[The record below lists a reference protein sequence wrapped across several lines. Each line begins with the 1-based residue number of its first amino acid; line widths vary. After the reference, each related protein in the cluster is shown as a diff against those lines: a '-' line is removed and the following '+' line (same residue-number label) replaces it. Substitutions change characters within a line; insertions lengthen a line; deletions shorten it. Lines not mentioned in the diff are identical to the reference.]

1 MPDALSY
8 ADAVRLLGG
17 EKSRVVD
24 WFDKLTGW
32 SLLGASAAGA
42 PDALGIFDAKAE
54 FVRLG
59 HELVRGVSEKRSGL
73 SRYGRTQRLEAAH
86 AVIAVTAFFEVLSEI
101 DLPFDV
107 ASARISKAEQLSL
120 AGSGAVHEAAL
131 TDAFF
136 ATAAPLPGPQLPY
149 PAFRH
154 ALVAY
159 YDGLVGRLLHLLRG
173 LAVWE
178 AADGWR
184 RQAMEE
190 ALLGLPRAAVDRH
203 RDLLTQLAVDFVE
216 VSFWVGLHEHEA
228 TRTQVRALSV
238 GLDEMRRTLLALSTG
253 RPPDDRRAALAAAY
267 TAELGRPIISSGDV
281 PTGLTVPTLGQAY
294 VPPLC
299 RIEELPAHA
308 RPSDEAWWDGRRL
321 RDDLWQSLVVHLTSP
336 NATRAPLLVLGQP
349 GSGKSVLTRVLA
361 AQLPAADF
369 MVVRVVLRDV
379 HAAGELQD
387 QIEQAVRN
395 DTGERV
401 DWPGLSRSAG
411 DALPVVLLDGFD
423 ELLQATGV
431 SQTDYLR
438 RVAAFQRREADQGR
452 PVAVLV
458 TSRTSVADRAQPPPG
473 TVAVRLEP
481 FDGERVRAWTATW
494 NRVNAGAFRALGVQP
509 LEPATVLAHHE
520 LAEQP
525 LLLLML
531 ALYDAEGNDLRSA
544 GELGRGELYERLL
557 RSFARREVMKHRP
570 GLSERDL
577 DRATEDELRRLS
589 IVAFGMFNRGVQWVT
604 ENGFESDL
612 AALPFLGDRPAAVA
626 TDGHLRTP
634 LRPAEIVLGRFFFVH
649 RSQAMRDESRAST
662 YEFLHATF
670 GEFLIARTTALV
682 LDDLAAREASALLGA
697 TPTDDDPLHA
707 LLSFATLTGRTPIVT
722 FLTEILT
729 SWGESRRDAVVD
741 LLLRLFRAATGRR
754 PARRFESYEPRQLSV
769 PARHAVYGVNLLV
782 LLLAA
787 RGQLRGSELHPD
799 GGDVASGW
807 NRLALFWRSQLS
819 DSEYA
824 GLLGVVRVERAWTGA
839 RRDLL
844 LSIGEGRDESPPPAG
859 DPGWFVTG
867 SRDDSHSE
875 EDAASYYLTTGT
887 DFPLFA
893 RTAHFE
899 CDPNLDTALHAL
911 GPLGHPLDALGG
923 FWTFPDGDRS
933 EARLLLDV
941 SLLPILGAGA
951 RERERAYQRLLAI
964 VEEPDETPQLPVAEF
979 VLDRISTDP
988 GLSAAFVADVLCL
1001 LQQDVTLVGS
1011 LLASAARCV
1020 LTFLGRD
1027 REIDVRL
1034 AEQADRLIA
1043 GAQWF
1048 AAAGGGPLDWLDTDT
1063 AELVART
1070 YETGVRRYPVSV
1082 AEAASFRA
1090 RHGSRRPDLVDRLIP
1105 LTDPSEKR
1113 SGRKHRQEGVADGA
1127 EAHS

>member
-59 HELVRGVSEKRSGL
+59 HELVRGVTEKRSGL

-184 RQAMEE
+184 RQATEE
-190 ALLGLPRAAVDRH
+190 GLLGLPRAAVDRH

-228 TRTQVRALSV
+228 TRTQVHALSV

-253 RPPDDRRAALAAAY
+253 RPPDDRRAALATAY

-494 NRVNAGAFRALGVQP
+494 NRVNAEAFRALGVQP
-509 LEPATVLAHHE
+509 LEPATVLAHRE

-570 GLSERDL
+570 GLSARDL

-612 AALPFLGDRPAAVA
+612 AALPFLGSRPAAVA

-634 LRPAEIVLGRFFFVH
+634 LRPAEIVLGRFFVH

-741 LLLRLFRAATGRR
+741 LLLRLFRAAPGRR

-787 RGQLRGSELHPD
+787 RGQLRASELHPD
-799 GGDVASGW
+799 SGDVASGW
-807 NRLALFWRSQLS
+807 NRLALFWRSQLG

-824 GLLGVVRVERAWTGA
+824 GLLGVVRVERAWTGT

-867 SRDDSHSE
+867 SRDDSHAE
-875 EDAASYYLTTGT
+875 GDAASYYLTTGT
-887 DFPLFA
+887 DFALFA

-1027 REIDVRL
+1027 RETDVRL

-1070 YETGVRRYPVSV
+1070 YEAGVRRYPVSV

-1090 RHGSRRPDLVDRLIP
+1090 RHGSRRPDLVDRLVP
-1105 LTDPSEKR
+1105 LTDPSEER
-1113 SGRKHRQEGVADGA
+1113 SGRKHRQDGVADGA
-1127 EAHS
+1127 EADS

>member
-24 WFDKLTGW
+24 WFDKLTGGA
-32 SLLGASAAGA
+32 LLAASVPVPAL
-42 PDALGIFDAKAE
+42 LGIFDAKAE

-59 HELVRGVSEKRSGL
+59 HELVRGMSEKRSGL
-73 SRYGRTQRLEAAH
+73 SRYDRTQRLEAAH

-159 YDGLVGRLLHLLRG
+159 YGGLVGRLQHLLRG

-178 AADGWR
+178 AVDEWR
-184 RQAMEE
+184 RQATEKV
-190 ALLGLPRAAVDRH
+190 LLRLPMTAADRH
-203 RDLLTQLAVDFVE
+203 RDLLTQLAVDYVE
-216 VSFWVGLHEHEA
+216 VSFWIGLHEHEA

-238 GLDEMRRTLLALSTG
+238 GLDEMRQALVALSAG
-253 RPPDDRRAALAAAY
+253 GPPDGRRAALAVAY
-267 TAELGRPIISSGDV
+267 TTELGRPIISSGEV
-281 PTGLTVPTLGQAY
+281 PTGLTVPTLGEAY

-308 RPSDEAWWDGRRL
+308 RPSDEAWWDGRPL

-361 AQLPAADF
+361 AQLPPADF

-494 NRVNAGAFRALGVQP
+494 NRVNDGAFRALGVQP
-509 LEPATVLAHHE
+509 LEPATVLAHRE

-544 GELGRGELYERLL
+544 GELRRGELYERLL

-604 ENGFESDL
+604 ENDFESDL
-612 AALPFLGDRPAAVA
+612 AALPFLGSRPAAVT

-649 RSQAMRDESRAST
+649 RSQAMRDQTRAST

-682 LDDLAAREASALLGA
+682 LDDLVAREASALLGA

-729 SWGESRRDAVVD
+729 SWGGSRRDAVVD
-741 LLLRLFRAATGRR
+741 MLLRLFRAATGRR
-754 PARRFESYEPRQLSV
+754 PARHFESYEPRQLSV
-769 PARHAVYGVNLLV
+769 PKRHAVYGVNLLV

-787 RGQLRGSELHPD
+787 SGQLRGSELPLD
-799 GGDVASGW
+799 SGDVVSGW

-824 GLLGVVRVERAWTGA
+824 GLLGAVRVERAWSGT

-844 LSIGEGRDESPPPAG
+844 LSIEEGQDKSPPPAG
-859 DPGWFVTG
+859 DPRWFISG
-867 SRDDSHSE
+867 SRDDSPV
-875 EDAASYYLTTGT
+875 EDAASYYLMTGT
-887 DFPLFA
+887 DFALFA

-911 GPLGHPLDALGG
+911 GPLGHPLDALDG
-923 FWTFPDGDRS
+923 FWTFRDGDRS

-979 VLDRISTDP
+979 VLDRISTDH

-1020 LTFLGRD
+1020 LAFLGRD
-1027 REIDVRL
+1027 RETDVRL

-1043 GAQWF
+1043 GAQWY
-1048 AAAGGGPLDWLDTDT
+1048 AAAGGSPLDWLDTDT
-1063 AELVART
+1063 AELVVRT
-1070 YETGVRRYPVSV
+1070 YEAGVRRYPVSV

-1105 LTDPSEKR
+1105 LTDPSE
-1113 SGRKHRQEGVADGA
+1113 
-1127 EAHS
+1127 

>member
-1 MPDALSY
+1 MPDTLSY

-24 WFDKLTGW
+24 WFDKLTGGA
-32 SLLGASAAGA
+32 LLAASVPVPAL
-42 PDALGIFDAKAE
+42 LGIFDAKVE

-59 HELVRGVSEKRSGL
+59 HELVRGVVEKRSGL
-73 SRYGRTQRLEAAH
+73 SRYGRTRRLEAAH
-86 AVIAVTAFFEVLSEI
+86 AVIAVTAFFEALNEI

-107 ASARISKAEQLSL
+107 ASARISKAEQLAL
-120 AGSGAVHEAAL
+120 AGAGAVHEAPL

-136 ATAAPLPGPQLPY
+136 VTTAPLPGPQLPY

-154 ALVAY
+154 ALVAH
-159 YDGLVGRLLHLLRG
+159 YDGLVGRVLHFLRA

-184 RQAMEE
+184 RQATEE
-190 ALLGLPRAAVDRH
+190 GLLRLPVTAADRH
-203 RDLLTQLAVDFVE
+203 RDLLTQLAADFPE
-216 VSFWVGLHEHEA
+216 VSFWIGLHEHEA
-228 TRTQVRALSV
+228 TRAQVRALSA
-238 GLDEMRRTLLALSTG
+238 GLGEMRQALLALSTG
-253 RPPDDRRAALAAAY
+253 RSPDDRRAALAAAY

-281 PTGLTVPTLGQAY
+281 PTGLTVPTLGEAY

-299 RIEELPAHA
+299 RIEELFAHTRA
-308 RPSDEAWWDGRRL
+308 SDEAWWDGRPL

-336 NATRAPLLVLGQP
+336 NAVRAPLLVLGQP

-379 HAAGELQD
+379 YAAGELQD

-401 DWPGLSRSAG
+401 DWPALSRSAG

-481 FDGERVRAWTATW
+481 FDDDQVRAWIATW
-494 NRVNAGAFRALGVQP
+494 NRVNAAAFRALGVQP
-509 LEPATVLAHHE
+509 LAPATVLTHRE

-544 GELGRGELYERLL
+544 GELRRGELYERLL
-557 RSFARREVMKHRP
+557 RSFARREVVKHRP

-577 DRATEDELRRLS
+577 DRAAEDELRRLS

-604 ENGFESDL
+604 ENDFESDL
-612 AALPFLGDRPAAVA
+612 AALPFLGSRPAVVA
-626 TDGHLRTP
+626 TDGHLRAP

-649 RSQAMRDESRAST
+649 RSQATRDDTQAGT

-670 GEFLIARTTALV
+670 GEFLIARTTSLV
-682 LDDLAAREASALLGA
+682 LGDLAAREASALLGA

-707 LLSFATLTGRTPIVT
+707 LLSFATLTGRAPIVT

-729 SWGESRRDAVVD
+729 SWGGSRRDAVVD
-741 LLLRLFRAATGRR
+741 LLLRLFRAAPGRR
-754 PARRFESYEPRQLSV
+754 PARHFESYQPRQMSV

-782 LLLAA
+782 LALAA
-787 RGQLRGSELHPD
+787 SGQLRGTELHPD
-799 GGDVASGW
+799 GGDVASEW
-807 NRLALFWRSQLS
+807 HRQALFWRSQLS
-819 DSEYA
+819 SGEYES
-824 GLLGVVRVERAWTGA
+824 LLGVVRVERTWTGA

-844 LSIGEGRDESPPPAG
+844 LSLEEGRDESLPPAG
-859 DPGWFVTG
+859 DPRWWA
-867 SRDDSHSE
+867 SESSDDRPS
-875 EDAASYYLTTGT
+875 EDAAGYYRAPGA
-887 DFPLFA
+887 DFALLA
-893 RTAHFE
+893 RAAHFE

-911 GPLGHPLDALGG
+911 GPLGHPLDALDG
-923 FWTFPDGDRS
+923 FWTFADGDS
-933 EARLLLDV
+933 SDARLLLDV
-941 SLLPILGAGA
+941 SLLPILGTGA
-951 RERERAYQRLLAI
+951 PERERAYRRLLA
-964 VEEPDETPQLPVAEF
+964 VEDPDDPHGLPIPGF
-979 VLDRISTDP
+979 VLDRISTDH
-988 GLSAAFVADVLCL
+988 GLSAEFVVDVLRHV
-1001 LQQDVTLVGS
+1001 QRDRMVVGS
-1011 LLASAARCV
+1011 LLTSAARCV
-1020 LTFLGRD
+1020 LAFLGRD
-1027 REIDVRL
+1027 R
-1034 AEQADRLIA
+1034 QTDRGLGELVNDLLDGAQGFATA
-1043 GAQWF
+1043 GARR
-1048 AAAGGGPLDWLDTDT
+1048 LDWVDIDT
-1063 AELVART
+1063 AELLVRT
-1070 YETGVRRYPVSV
+1070 YEAGVLRYPVSP
-1082 AEAASFRA
+1082 AEAESFRA
-1090 RHGSRRPDLVDRLIP
+1090 RHGSRRPDLVARLRP
-1105 LTDPSEKR
+1105 LTGPGE
-1113 SGRKHRQEGVADGA
+1113 
-1127 EAHS
+1127 

>member
-24 WFDKLTGW
+24 WFDKLTGGA
-32 SLLGASAAGA
+32 LLAASAPVPAL
-42 PDALGIFDAKAE
+42 LGIFDAKAE

-73 SRYGRTQRLEAAH
+73 SRYDRTQRLEAAH
-86 AVIAVTAFFEVLSEI
+86 AVIAVTALFEVLSEI

-120 AGSGAVHEAAL
+120 AGAGAVHGAAL

-159 YDGLVGRLLHLLRG
+159 YGGLVGRLLHLLRG
-173 LAVWE
+173 LAAWE
-178 AADGWR
+178 SVEEWR
-184 RQAMEE
+184 RQATEE
-190 ALLGLPRAAVDRH
+190 VLLRLPKIAADRH
-203 RDLLTQLAVDFVE
+203 RDLLTQLAVDYVE
-216 VSFWVGLHEHEA
+216 VSFWIGLHEHEA
-228 TRTQVRALSV
+228 TRTQVRALSA
-238 GLDEMRRTLLALSTG
+238 GLDEMRQALVALSAG
-253 RPPDDRRAALAAAY
+253 RPPDGRRAALALAY
-267 TAELGRPIISSGDV
+267 TAELGRPIISSGDA
-281 PTGLTVPTLGQAY
+281 PTGLTVPTLGEAY

-308 RPSDEAWWDGRRL
+308 RPSDEAWWDGRPL

-369 MVVRVVLRDV
+369 MVVRVALRAV

-387 QIEQAVRN
+387 QIEQAVRD

-401 DWPGLSRSAG
+401 EWPGLSRSAG

-494 NRVNAGAFRALGVQP
+494 NRVNDTAFRALGVQP
-509 LEPATVLAHHE
+509 LEPTAVLAHRE

-544 GELGRGELYERLL
+544 GELPRGELYERLL
-557 RSFARREVMKHRP
+557 RSFARREVLKHRP

-577 DRATEDELRRLS
+577 ARATEDELRRLS
-589 IVAFGMFNRGVQWVT
+589 IVAFGMFSRGVQWIT
-604 ENGFESDL
+604 ENDFESDL
-612 AALPFLGDRPAAVA
+612 AALPFLGSRPAAVA

-649 RSQAMRDESRAST
+649 RSQAMRDETRSST

-670 GEFLIARTTALV
+670 GEFLVARTTALV
-682 LDDLAAREASALLGA
+682 LDDLATREASALLGA

-729 SWGESRRDAVVD
+729 TWGGSRRDAVVD
-741 LLLRLFRAATGRR
+741 MLLRLFRAATGRR
-754 PARRFESYEPRQLSV
+754 PARHFESYEPRQLSV
-769 PARHAVYGVNLLV
+769 PKRHAVYGVNLLV
-782 LLLAA
+782 LLLLAA
-787 RGQLRGSELHPD
+787 SGQLRASELHPD
-799 GGDVASGW
+799 RGDAVAEW
-807 NRLALFWRSQLS
+807 NRQALFWRSQLS

-824 GLLGVVRVERAWTGA
+824 GLLGVVRVERAWTA
-839 RRDLL
+839 TRRDLL
-844 LSIGEGRDESPPPAG
+844 LSIGEGRDEPQPPAG
-859 DPGWFVTG
+859 EPRWFVTG
-867 SRDDSHSE
+867 SRDDSPSE
-875 EDAASYYLTTGT
+875 EDAADYYSRAGS
-887 DFPLFA
+887 DFALLA
-893 RTAHFE
+893 RAAHFE

-911 GPLGHPLDALGG
+911 GPLGRPLDALDG
-923 FWTFPDGDRS
+923 FWTFADGDRS

-941 SLLPILGAGA
+941 SLLPILGTEAA
-951 RERERAYQRLLAI
+951 ERERAYQRLLA
-964 VEEPDETPQLPVAEF
+964 VEDPDAPHGLPIPGF
-979 VLDRISTDP
+979 VLDRISTDH
-988 GLSAAFVADVLCL
+988 GLSAEFVVDVLRHI
-1001 LQQDVTLVGS
+1001 QQDRMVVGS
-1011 LLASAARCV
+1011 LLTSAARCV
-1020 LTFLGRD
+1020 LAFLGRGRQTD
-1027 REIDVRL
+1027 LSLGEL
-1034 AEQADRLIA
+1034 AEDLIA
-1043 GAQWF
+1043 GAREF
-1048 AAAGGGPLDWLDTDT
+1048 AAMGARRLDWVDIDT
-1063 AELVART
+1063 AELLVRT
-1070 YETGVRRYPVSV
+1070 YEAGVRRHPVSV

-1090 RHGSRRPDLVDRLIP
+1090 RHGARRPDLVDRLIP
-1105 LTDPSEKR
+1105 LTDPSDQR
-1113 SGRKHRQEGVADGA
+1113 SGRKHRQDGVADGA
-1127 EAHS
+1127 EALS

>member
-8 ADAVRLLGG
+8 ADAVRLLGA
-17 EKSRVVD
+17 EKSKLVD

-32 SLLGASAAGA
+32 SLLGASAAGV

-59 HELVRGVSEKRSGL
+59 HELVRDVVEKRSGL

-86 AVIAVTAFFEVLSEI
+86 AVIAVTAFFQALDEI

-120 AGSGAVHEAAL
+120 AGAGAVHEAPL

-149 PAFRH
+149 PAWRR

-159 YDGLVGRLLHLLRG
+159 YGGLVGRLLHLLRG

-178 AADGWR
+178 AADDR
-184 RQAMEE
+184 RRRATEE
-190 ALLGLPRAAVDRH
+190 GLLRLPVAAADRH
-203 RDLLTQLAVDFVE
+203 RDLLTQLAVDFGE
-216 VSFWVGLHEHEA
+216 VSFWIGLHEHEA

-238 GLDEMRRTLLALSTG
+238 GLDEMRRALAALSTG
-253 RPPDDRRAALAAAY
+253 RSPDDRRAALALAYAAQ
-267 TAELGRPIISSGDV
+267 LRRPIISSGDV
-281 PTGLTVPTLGQAY
+281 PTGLTVPTLGEAY

-308 RPSDEAWWDGRRL
+308 RASDEAWWDGRTL

-349 GSGKSVLTRVLA
+349 GSGKSVLTRILA

-379 HAAGELQD
+379 YAAGELQD
-387 QIEQAVRN
+387 QIEQAVRG

-481 FDGERVRAWTATW
+481 FDDDQVRAWIATW
-494 NRVNAGAFRALGVQP
+494 NRVNVGTFRSLGVRP
-509 LEPATVLAHHE
+509 LEPATVLAHRE

-531 ALYDAEGNDLRSA
+531 ALYDAQGNDLRSA
-544 GELGRGELYERLL
+544 GELRRSELYERLL
-557 RSFARREVMKHRP
+557 RSFGRREVIKHRP
-570 GLSERDL
+570 GLPERDL
-577 DRATEDELRRLS
+577 DRATENELRRLS

-604 ENGFESDL
+604 ENDFEADL
-612 AALPFLGDRPAAVA
+612 AALPFLGSHPTAVA

-634 LRPAEIVLGRFFFVH
+634 LRPAEVVLGRFFFVH
-649 RSQAMRDESRAST
+649 RAQATRDDTRAGT

-670 GEFLIARTTALV
+670 GEFLIARTISLV
-682 LDDLAAREASALLGA
+682 LGDLAAREASALLGA
-697 TPTDDDPLHA
+697 TSTEDDALHA

-729 SWGESRRDAVVD
+729 SWGGSRQDAVAD
-741 LLLRLFRAATGRR
+741 MLLRLFRAAAGRR
-754 PARRFESYEPRQLSV
+754 PARHFESYQPRPLSV

-782 LLLAA
+782 LVLAA
-787 RGQLRGSELHPD
+787 RGRLRATELHPD
-799 GGDVASGW
+799 GDDAVAEW
-807 NRLALFWRSQLS
+807 HRQTLFWRSQLS
-819 DSEYA
+819 HAEYDS
-824 GLLGVVRVERAWTGA
+824 LLRVVRVERTRTAR

-844 LSIGEGRDESPPPAG
+844 LSVEEGRAESPPPAG
-859 DPGWFVTG
+859 DLRWFVPG
-867 SRDDSHSE
+867 SADEGPS
-875 EDAASYYLTTGT
+875 EDAEGYYSIPGA
-887 DFPLFA
+887 DFALLA
-893 RTAHFE
+893 RAAHFE
-899 CDPNLDTALHAL
+899 CDPSLDAALHAL
-911 GPLGHPLDALGG
+911 GPLGRPLDALDG
-923 FWTFPDGDRS
+923 FWTFADGDRS
-933 EARLLLDV
+933 EARLLVDV
-941 SLLPILGAGA
+941 SLLPILGTRAP
-951 RERERAYQRLLAI
+951 ERERAYARLLAT
-964 VEEPDETPQLPVAEF
+964 VDEEDEVPQPPVMGF

-988 GLSAAFVADVLCL
+988 EVSAEFVVEVLRR
-1001 LQQDVTLVGS
+1001 LQRDATIVGS

-1020 LTFLGRD
+1020 LAFLGRD
-1027 REIDVRL
+1027 PQTDL
-1034 AEQADRLIA
+1034 GLGEQVDGLIA

-1048 AAAGGGPLDWLDTDT
+1048 AGAGGRRLDWLSVDT
-1063 AELVART
+1063 AELVVRT
-1070 YETGVRRYPVSV
+1070 HEAGVRRYPVSA
-1082 AEAASFRA
+1082 AEVESFRT
-1090 RHGSRRPDLVDRLIP
+1090 RHGAHRPDLVARLRP
-1105 LTDPSEKR
+1105 LTDP
-1113 SGRKHRQEGVADGA
+1113 A
-1127 EAHS
+1127 E

>member
-24 WFDKLTGW
+24 WFDKLTGGA
-32 SLLGASAAGA
+32 LLAASVPVPAL
-42 PDALGIFDAKAE
+42 LGIFDAKAE

-73 SRYGRTQRLEAAH
+73 SRYHRTQRLEAAH
-86 AVIAVTAFFEVLSEI
+86 AVIAVTAFFEVMSEI

-154 ALVAY
+154 SLVAY
-159 YDGLVGRLLHLLRG
+159 YGGLVGRLLHLLRG
-173 LAVWE
+173 LAAWE
-178 AADGWR
+178 AVEEWR
-184 RQAMEE
+184 RQATEE
-190 ALLGLPRAAVDRH
+190 MLLRLPRTAADRH
-203 RDLLTQLAVDFVE
+203 RDLLTQLAVDYVE
-216 VSFWVGLHEHEA
+216 VAFWIGLHEHEA

-238 GLDEMRRTLLALSTG
+238 GLDEMRQALVALSAG
-253 RPPDDRRAALAAAY
+253 SPPDGRRAALAVAY
-267 TAELGRPIISSGDV
+267 SAELGRPIISSGDV
-281 PTGLTVPTLGQAY
+281 PTGLTVPTLGEAY

-308 RPSDEAWWDGRRL
+308 RPSDEAWWDGRPL

-509 LEPATVLAHHE
+509 LEPATVLAHRE

-612 AALPFLGDRPAAVA
+612 AALPFLGSRPAAVA

-741 LLLRLFRAATGRR
+741 LLLRLFRAAPDRR

-787 RGQLRGSELHPD
+787 RGQLRASELHPD
-799 GGDVASGW
+799 SGDVASGW

-824 GLLGVVRVERAWTGA
+824 GLLGVVRVERAWTGT

-844 LSIGEGRDESPPPAG
+844 LSIGEGRDESPPPTG

-875 EDAASYYLTTGT
+875 VDAASYYLTTGT
-887 DFPLFA
+887 DFALFA

-899 CDPNLDTALHAL
+899 CDPDLDTALHAL

-1001 LQQDVTLVGS
+1001 LQEDVTLVGS

-1027 REIDVRL
+1027 RETDVRL

-1048 AAAGGGPLDWLDTDT
+1048 AAAGGSPLDWLDTDT

-1070 YETGVRRYPVSV
+1070 YEAGVRRYPVSV

-1090 RHGSRRPDLVDRLIP
+1090 RHGSRRPDLVHRLIP
-1105 LTDPSEKR
+1105 LTAPSEER
-1113 SGRKHRQEGVADGA
+1113 SGRKHRQDGVADGA
-1127 EAHS
+1127 EADS